1 MKLAVLGAGAWG
13 TAISISLAA
22 RHSITLWA
30 RDPAQARAMRDARA
44 NQWYLPG
51 FELPPAIDITHDF
64 AAAIADAGLV
74 LVATTTAGL
83 RATLKQID
91 ATGTPASV
99 IWLCKGF
106 ETESAQLPHQIA
118 TAELAPRF
126 ARGSLS
132 GPSFSAEVA
141 RGLPTALTL
150 ASDDPVFARDTAR
163 ELHHD
168 RLRIY
173 SSEDTVGVE
182 VAGALKNVI
191 AIAAG
196 IGDGLQLGHNAR
208 AALIT
213 RGLAEITR
221 LGRKLGGRTE
231 TFMGLAG
238 VGDLVLTCTGDL
250 SRNRRV
256 GLELARGIALGEVL
270 ARLGHVAEGVHT
282 ARAVRRLANDLAVDM
297 PLTQAVCRVMDEG
310 VPAREAVGELLKR
323 EPKAEDR

>member
-1 MKLAVLGAGAWG
+1 MLFR
-13 TAISISLAA
+13 S
-22 RHSITLWA
+22 
-30 RDPAQARAMRDARA
+30 
-44 NQWYLPG
+44 
-51 FELPPAIDITHDF
+51 ELPPAIDITHDF

-99 IWLCKGF
+99 VWLCKGF

-118 TAELAPRF
+118 KAELASRF

-150 ASDDPVFARDTAR
+150 ASDDPVLARDTAR

-196 IGDGLQLGHNAR
+196 IGDGLELGHNAR

-256 GLELARGIALGEVL
+256 GLELARGTALGEVL

-282 ARAVRRLANDLAVDM
+282 ARAVRRLANGLAVDM

-310 VPAREAVGELLKR
+310 VPASEAVGELLKR